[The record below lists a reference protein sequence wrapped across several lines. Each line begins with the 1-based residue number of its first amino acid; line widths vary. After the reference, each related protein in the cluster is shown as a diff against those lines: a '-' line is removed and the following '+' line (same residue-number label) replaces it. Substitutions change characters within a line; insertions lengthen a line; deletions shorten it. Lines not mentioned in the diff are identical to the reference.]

1 MPMPS
6 RTAARTRPKTTYKL
20 VPAHVHTPTLIFIL
34 PAPITQ
40 IRLRVCQNWSGLVG
54 GGLLATLARF
64 AVTVLNPNPTIL
76 PEYPPPP
83 RR

>member
-40 IRLRVCQNWSGLVG
+40 IRLRVCQNWSGRRG
-54 GGLLATLARF
+54 AASYSS
-64 AVTVLNPNPTIL
+64 TV
-76 PEYPPPP
+76 
-83 RR
+83 RRYCVEPQPYHPS